1 MLSSFLSIVLST
13 LSLILILCRI
23 VISWEHRSVIIIVI
37 SVRSTDEV
45 GTGTPSEHDGKD
57 KSITPRV
64 TLRKTIRIPLQYKTA
79 GTAQL
84 IKY

>member
-1 MLSSFLSIVLST
+1 MLST
-13 LSLILILCRI
+13 LSLILVLCRI
-23 VISWEHRSVIIIVI
+23 VISWDDRNEIIVI
-37 SVRSTDEV
+37 LVRSTDEV

-64 TLRKTIRIPLQYKTA
+64 TLRIKTVRIPLQYKTA

-84 IKY
+84 IEY